1 MEITQAQK
9 DVRQTF
15 LGGFAGQLAS
25 SLLWAISAAAATW
38 HSLRL
43 GGLILVLGGFFI
55 FPTTQLLLRAM
66 GHAYALPKGHPM
78 NALAVQI
85 AFTLPLTML
94 VVLALAS
101 LHPAFFYPAMMI
113 ALGAH
118 YLPFVFLYGMR
129 MFAVLCGLLVTGGV
143 LIALHLPNPVSA
155 GAWIT
160 AAILLAFSLAGFATV
175 RTEQKA

>member
-1 MEITQAQK
+1 
-9 DVRQTF
+9 
-15 LGGFAGQLAS
+15 
-25 SLLWAISAAAATW
+25 
-38 HSLRL
+38 
-43 GGLILVLGGFFI
+43 
-55 FPTTQLLLRAM
+55 M